1 MTVPPGA
8 RYSRTPH
15 PPTCL
20 DVRSLARIRPARGAA
35 ARGYRLVASAA
46 VIGALLAVGP
56 AASAE
61 TSGQA
66 DAKVQ
71 QILAKVKAIETQ
83 VAQAQGQ
90 YESALAGVAGSVNAA
105 ILDGQASDQVAGQAQ
120 AAREQL
126 DDRVRGLYMS
136 GGPLALYATVLEA
149 QDPSALQEQALV
161 VNQVVSSDR
170 LVVAAADHASA
181 QAAQIADDANRQAR
195 ARIRTER
202 SVAVVAT
209 RVMNLLAQEQSLL
222 AQAQSHAAEVKA
234 AEQALAAQQAA
245 MASITADQLAR
256 LHALPASPSYMA
268 IYHRAAAAECPGL
281 SWTVLAA
288 IGQVESGHGR
298 DTSTSYAGAMG
309 PMQFLPS
316 TFVSYAVDGDHDGNA
331 DIMSAPDAIF
341 TAANYLCANGASAGP
356 DALYRAIW
364 HYNHAD
370 WYVQMVLTL
379 AKQYAA

>member
-1 MTVPPGA
+1 M
-8 RYSRTPH
+8 
-15 PPTCL
+15 
-20 DVRSLARIRPARGAA
+20 DVRSLALLRPARAA
-35 ARGYRLVASAA
+35 AAVAAAAA
-46 VIGALLAVGP
+46 VVCVAP
-56 AASAE
+56 AASAD

-66 DAKVQ
+66 DAQVQ
-71 QILAKVKAIETQ
+71 QILAKVKVIEGQ
-83 VAQAQGQ
+83 VAQAERQ
-90 YESALAGVAGSVNAA
+90 YDAALSGVAGSVNAA
-105 ILDGQASDQVAGQAQ
+105 ILDGQQSDQIAGQAM

-136 GGPLALYATVLEA
+136 GGPLAIYATLLDA

-170 LVVAAADHASA
+170 LVVDAADHVSQ
-181 QAAQIADDANRQAR
+181 QAAQIADDAQRQAH
-195 ARIRTER
+195 AKIRTER

-209 RVMNLLAQEQSLL
+209 RVMSLLAQEQSLL
-222 AQAQSHAAEVKA
+222 AQAQSHAAAVKA

-245 MASITADQLAR
+245 MAGITADQLAR

-268 IYHRAAAAECPGL
+268 IYHRAAQAQCPGL

-309 PMQFLPS
+309 PMQFLPD
-316 TFVSYAVDGDHDGNA
+316 TFVSYAVDGDNDGNA
-331 DIMSAPDAIF
+331 DIMSAPDAIY
-341 TAANYLCANGASAGP
+341 TAAHYLCANGAAGGP

-379 AKQYAA
+379 AQQYGA